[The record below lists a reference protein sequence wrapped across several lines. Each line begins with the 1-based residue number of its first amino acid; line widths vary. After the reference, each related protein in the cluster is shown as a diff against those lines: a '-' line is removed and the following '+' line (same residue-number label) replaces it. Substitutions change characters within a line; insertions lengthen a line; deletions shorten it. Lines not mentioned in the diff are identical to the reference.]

1 MLTRD
6 NWTFEL
12 EHFDSHWYLQA
23 YPDVAE
29 AKIDPFEHFSQ
40 HGHLEGRLPHR
51 LESKDLEDKLLY
63 GFHRNA
69 ASDLIDLYSNTNVS
83 PYERAYSAWA
93 LARWHI
99 AFERWDQAVP
109 LMNYAHSTSCSPYS
123 REIVT
128 TCLVEGL
135 LQKKDYAGATS
146 VLKYGITHLGKTH
159 NLHLAAANILSSVA
173 PNVSSRLQLDA
184 INKIYQNNICELSL
198 IDPKHP
204 VSIDN
209 LQGAITPKK
218 YLEGS
223 RVTAIISAYNSA
235 RFITTAITGL
245 LNQTWS
251 NLEIL
256 VVDDGSTD
264 DTSDVVNRLC
274 ANHNNI
280 KLFTLSK
287 NCGAYAARNFA
298 LKHATGDFIV
308 NHDSD
313 DWSHPQR
320 IQLQVEYLTANPRV
334 LGVMT
339 SWARVD
345 ENLYFPCWRTDV
357 PLIHASIS
365 TIMFRKSLISS
376 IGTWDVAKAGAD
388 SEYLNRIR
396 ISFGNSSIVEIH
408 KDCPLAFARILP
420 SSLTNNQS
428 THLLSQHGG
437 ARAIY
442 SMLSS
447 HLHNTPSN
455 SQIDDISDRI
465 QALSKIPR
473 SLRVNSNE
481 ITKYD
486 IVFFADLTT
495 AAFDFAHYET
505 FSELFQHGYSV
516 GIFHWPHYH
525 DSAPLSIDP
534 RYLDSALDG
543 VFQFVVHSE
552 SVSTRHL
559 VVLSPT
565 AMSFQLIGLP
575 RVSYDQCYLH
585 NPDKT
590 EILKSLKDDD
600 ILNEISIIRS
610 SSLFSDHWYNLHYP
624 DVVEAGIDPVTHYV
638 KHGAAEGRNPGPNF
652 DSSWYRSCFTRV
664 GEISCS
670 PLAHYLRIGQNLGLD
685 PSYPII
691 AGVNLLENRPCILL
705 CGHASG
711 FQLFGAELSLLDI
724 LDAYAANAI
733 NVIVTIPESGN
744 KSYIDKLRK
753 KAHKIYV
760 VPYTLWDKATLPCP
774 YAISSIK
781 SIIEQNFVRFV
792 HVNTIMLR
800 EPLLAARAISVTTAI
815 HLRESLK
822 HDSAI
827 CNKLG
832 LGHSEIVD
840 EVQKSADILIANSE
854 FTYQTYFK
862 KNSTF
867 LVRNTVNQQIFDL
880 ENIVDPNRIN
890 IALISS
896 NLPKKGIFDFI
907 NIAQAL
913 EYNTANAFFLII
925 GPENEHIINLK
936 NTDHLLPT
944 NLRVCGYF
952 PTPEDAIRHSNIVMN
967 LSHFEETFG
976 RTVIE
981 ALAAGR
987 PVIAYEHGALK
998 ELVTHEQDGFLVPYM
1013 DIDAAA
1019 AMLKHL
1025 CESPC
1030 LINSM
1035 GQSGRSNIKKKYE
1048 NHMMP
1053 QQLAVVLER
1062 ALAITKPN

>member
-23 YPDVAE
+23 YPDVAD

-51 LESKDLEDKLLY
+51 LESKTLEYKLFY
-63 GFHRNA
+63 GFHIKA
-69 ASDLIDLYSNTNVS
+69 ASDLMDLYSDTNAS

-109 LMNYAHSTSCSPYS
+109 LLNYAHTSSYCPYN

-128 TCLVEGL
+128 TCLIEGL
-135 LQKKDYAGATS
+135 LKNKDPAGATS
-146 VLKYGITHLGKTH
+146 VLKHGIAHLGKTG
-159 NLHLAAANILSSVA
+159 NLCLAAANILSSEA
-173 PNVSSRLQLDA
+173 SKESSELRLEA
-184 INKIYQNNICELSL
+184 INKIYQDKIFGLSL
-198 IDPKHP
+198 ANPKYSL
-204 VSIDN
+204 SIDN
-209 LQGAITPKK
+209 LQGTITSTEH
-218 YLEGS
+218 LEGP

-235 RFITTAITGL
+235 RFVTTAITGL
-245 LNQTWS
+245 LSQTWS

-256 VVDDGSTD
+256 VVDDGSSD

-274 ANHNNI
+274 AKHNNI

-287 NCGAYAARNFA
+287 NGGAYAARNFA
-298 LKHATGDFIV
+298 LEHATGDFIV

-320 IQLQVEYLTANPRV
+320 IQLQVEYLTANPQV

-339 SWARVD
+339 SWARVNK
-345 ENLYFPCWRTDV
+345 NLYFPCWRTDV
-357 PLIHASIS
+357 SLIHASVS
-365 TIMFRKSLISS
+365 TIMFRRSLISS
-376 IGTWDVAKAGAD
+376 IGIWDVAKAGAD

-396 ISFGNSSIVEIH
+396 ISFGNSSVVEIH
-408 KDCPLAFARILP
+408 KDCPLVFARILP

-428 THLLSQHGG
+428 THLLSHYGG

-442 SMLSS
+442 SMLASQV
-447 HLHNTPSN
+447 HNAPSN
-455 SQIDDISDRI
+455 SEIDERSDRI
-465 QALSKIPR
+465 RTLSKIPK
-473 SLRVNSNE
+473 SLRVNHKES
-481 ITKYD
+481 TVYD
-486 IVFFADLTT
+486 VVFFADLNSS
-495 AAFDFAHYET
+495 AFNFAHYDM
-505 FSELFQHGYSV
+505 FRELFQLGYSV
-516 GIFHWPHYH
+516 GVFHWPHYH

-534 RYLDSALDG
+534 RYLNYALNG
-543 VFQFVVHSE
+543 AFQFLVHSE

-559 VVLSPT
+559 VILTPS
-565 AMSFQLIGLP
+565 ALSFQLHDLP
-575 RVSYDQCYLH
+575 RVSYNQCYLYAPEKSELLQ
-585 NPDKT
+585 N
-590 EILKSLKDDD
+590 LKNDCTFD
-600 ILNEISIIRS
+600 EISIIRS
-610 SSLFSDHWYNLHYP
+610 SNLFSDDWYNLHYP
-624 DVVEAGIDPVTHYV
+624 DVVGAGIDPVVHYV
-638 KHGAAEGRNPGPNF
+638 NHGAAEGRNPGPNF

-664 GEISCS
+664 GRILCS
-670 PLAHYLRIGQNLGLD
+670 PLAHYLRLGQNLGLD

-691 AGVNLLENRPCILL
+691 TGVKLLQNRPCILL

-744 KSYIDKLRK
+744 RSYIDKLRK

-760 VPYTLWDKATLPCP
+760 VPYTLWDKATPPCP

-781 SIIEQNFVRFV
+781 SIIEQNLVCFV

-800 EPLLAARAISVTTAI
+800 EPLLAAKAVSVTTAI

-832 LGHSEIVD
+832 LGHLEIVA
-840 EVQKSADILIANSE
+840 EVQKTADILIANSE
-854 FTYQTYFK
+854 FTYHTYYK
-862 KNSTF
+862 ENSTF
-867 LVRNTVNQQIFDL
+867 LVRNSVSQQIFNL
-880 ENIVDPNRIN
+880 ENIVNSNRIN

-907 NIAQAL
+907 NIARTL
-913 EYNTANAFFLII
+913 ERSAPNAFFLVI
-925 GPENEHIINLK
+925 GPENEHILNLK
-936 NTDHLLPT
+936 ETDHPLPT
-944 NLRVCGYF
+944 NLKICGYL
-952 PTPEDAIRHSNIVMN
+952 PTPEEAIKQSNIVMN

-987 PVIAYEHGALK
+987 PVVAYEHGALK

-1013 DIDAAA
+1013 DINAAA
-1019 AMLKHL
+1019 AVLKHL
-1025 CESPC
+1025 CESPSS
-1030 LINSM
+1030 INTM
-1035 GQSGRSNIKKKYE
+1035 GESGRTNIKKKFD
-1048 NHMMP
+1048 NHIMP
-1053 QQLAVVLER
+1053 LELAIVLER
-1062 ALAITKPN
+1062 ALVITKPN